1 VGNHSLVYDNFDDT
15 GKYGFS
21 SSITDAL
28 FSRNRI
34 FRSTEFKN
42 RGISFCKLINNFHF
56 GDIKIIF
63 REFPARIQ
71 KARKNP
77 HFSFLFS
84 FSVPKELS
92 HFEIGGDKRISRHLS
107 GPARPGTLTGQVKFA
122 GEKCKCATA
131 ENPAAHWAIRSTLEA
146 IGAQRRA
153 GCNTCC
159 WEVGLVFVMRKRV
172 GQRLPQ
178 AS

>member
-1 VGNHSLVYDNFDDT
+1 VYDNFDDT

-42 RGISFCKLINNFHF
+42 RFHF

-71 KARKNP
+71 KVRKNP

-84 FSVPKELS
+84 FSVPQEGVLGNRGWRFVVLLS
-92 HFEIGGDKRISRHLS
+92 K
-107 GPARPGTLTGQVKFA
+107 
-122 GEKCKCATA
+122 
-131 ENPAAHWAIRSTLEA
+131 AI
-146 IGAQRRA
+146 
-153 GCNTCC
+153 
-159 WEVGLVFVMRKRV
+159 
-172 GQRLPQ
+172 
-178 AS
+178 